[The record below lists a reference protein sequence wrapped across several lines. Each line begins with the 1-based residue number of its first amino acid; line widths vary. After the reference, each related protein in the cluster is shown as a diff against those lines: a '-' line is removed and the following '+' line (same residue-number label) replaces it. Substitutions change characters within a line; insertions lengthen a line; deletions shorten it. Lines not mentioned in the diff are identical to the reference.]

1 MPLFRPTR
9 KLRQLP
15 RSSYSSRTSSRQGFG
30 YTPIKTVSS
39 SLKKTK
45 PSTAWGQ
52 AGTTQPKNQMSFR
65 QPLVTITQPRPP
77 RLSSPAELEWRTRT
91 RSESNSMT
99 EQPTGQPSAQGLG
112 PQQPLSLQ
120 ESLQQRQA
128 ETQSILTPQK
138 SKDRFSSEIPVVGTP
153 TT

>member
-1 MPLFRPTR
+1 MRQLVRMR
-9 KLRQLP
+9 KLRQLT

-30 YTPIKTVSS
+30 YTPIKTVSF

-65 QPLVTITQPRPP
+65 QPSVTITQPRPP

-99 EQPTGQPSAQGLG
+99 EQPTGQPSAQGVE

-120 ESLQQRQA
+120 ESLQQQPADRQF
-128 ETQSILTPQK
+128 IVTPQN
-138 SKDRFSSEIPVVGTP
+138 SKDPFSSGTPVAETP